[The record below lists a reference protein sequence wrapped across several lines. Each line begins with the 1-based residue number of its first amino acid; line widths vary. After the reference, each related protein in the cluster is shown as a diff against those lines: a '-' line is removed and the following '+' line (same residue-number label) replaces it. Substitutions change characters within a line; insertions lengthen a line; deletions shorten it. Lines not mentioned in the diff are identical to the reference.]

1 MYALNHSLVVLLLQH
16 LLVGGEARNLWSS
29 FLGEGNT
36 ATKHSHQPAAA
47 TQPDLCSS
55 LLTNMEM
62 VTKATPDTCTC
73 QPLQDKVSGEY
84 QVLFGLSFI
93 VITVQ
98 WTGLRVVVVP
108 SFTNLHPIH
117 MQEC

>member
-1 MYALNHSLVVLLLQH
+1 MYALSHPLVVLLLQH

-62 VTKATPDTCTC
+62 VTKATPDTC
-73 QPLQDKVSGEY
+73 QPLQDRVSGEY
-84 QVLFGLSFI
+84 YLVYLVYHL
-93 VITVQ
+93 
-98 WTGLRVVVVP
+98 
-108 SFTNLHPIH
+108 
-117 MQEC
+117 

>member
-1 MYALNHSLVVLLLQH
+1 MYALSHPLVVLLLQH

-62 VTKATPDTCTC
+62 VTKATPDTC
-73 QPLQDKVSGEY
+73 QPLQDKVSSEY
-84 QVLFGLSFI
+84 CLVYLVYHLQ
-93 VITVQ
+93 
-98 WTGLRVVVVP
+98 
-108 SFTNLHPIH
+108 
-117 MQEC
+117 